1 MENEDEA
8 LDLLLSLQSEEAVI
22 PESPRGTVL
31 EDESGGT
38 SSSCFFAV
46 SHLVSSRNAVCVSTE
61 SF

>member
-8 LDLLLSLQSEEAVI
+8 LDLLLSLQSEDAVI
-22 PESPRGTVL
+22 PESPRGAAL

-38 SSSCFFAV
+38 SSSSYFAV
-46 SHLVSSRNAVCVSTE
+46 SHLVSSRNAVYISTE

>member
-22 PESPRGTVL
+22 PESPRGAAL

-38 SSSCFFAV
+38 SSSSYVAV
-46 SHLVSSRNAVCVSTE
+46 SHLVSARNPECMLTE
-61 SF
+61 TF

>member
-38 SSSCFFAV
+38 SSSCYFVV

>member
-22 PESPRGTVL
+22 PESPRGAAL

-38 SSSCFFAV
+38 SSSPYFAFL
-46 SHLVSSRNAVCVSTE
+46 HLVSSRNSVCILTE